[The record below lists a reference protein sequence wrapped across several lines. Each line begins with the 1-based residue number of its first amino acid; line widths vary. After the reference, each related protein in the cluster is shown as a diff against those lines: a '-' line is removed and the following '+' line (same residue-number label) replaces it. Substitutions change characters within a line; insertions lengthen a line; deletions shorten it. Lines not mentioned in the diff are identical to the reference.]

1 MSHLLTAWPP
11 PSPFMP
17 SLPCLP
23 LQLFVSRVS
32 RSTFHPL
39 LMILPSHWQRHCQ
52 NVNAVQRKTTTKA
65 FTHTHAYRV
74 RYSYNICV
82 FCRTFRWKFN
92 NSGET
97 LDVGSERFS
106 VNGSRS
112 ILKYTPVTDQVNSR
126 GHQLSNTQ
134 KSPTHTHTDTHTCI
148 HNVLTFIY
156 VFTGLWHTVLL
167 GSQWG
172 GHTAAPVPLPSGF
185 SR

>member
-1 MSHLLTAWPP
+1 MSTQCKEKQQQKL
-11 PSPFMP
+11 
-17 SLPCLP
+17 
-23 LQLFVSRVS
+23 
-32 RSTFHPL
+32 
-39 LMILPSHWQRHCQ
+39 SHTHR
-52 NVNAVQRKTTTKA
+52 
-65 FTHTHAYRV
+65 HTHAYRE

-134 KSPTHTHTDTHTCI
+134 KSPTHTHTHRHTHAYIIYSILHMYLQDYGTLSCWAANEVGTQQ
-148 HNVLTFIY
+148 HPCLFQVVLAGKFKLTRIPCNY
-156 VFTGLWHTVLL
+156 TVN
-167 GSQWG
+167 
-172 GHTAAPVPLPSGF
+172 
-185 SR
+185 